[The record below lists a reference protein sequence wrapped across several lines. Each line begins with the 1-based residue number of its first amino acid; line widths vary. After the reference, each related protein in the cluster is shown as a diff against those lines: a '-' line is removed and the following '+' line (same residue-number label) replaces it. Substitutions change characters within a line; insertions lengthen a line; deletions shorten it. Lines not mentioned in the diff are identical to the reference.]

1 MSPLLAT
8 GGMRPRDQPHLR
20 FTSKQCQQ
28 GPDANCCFIRK
39 KVPDAVSWWWWY
51 RPAPE
56 PQLGESCPLEQVHM
70 LGLEQKPSP
79 QEFLQI
85 AGEEESIFSC

>member
-1 MSPLLAT
+1 M
-8 GGMRPRDQPHLR
+8 
-20 FTSKQCQQ
+20 TSSTSVLCQQ
-28 GPDANCCFIRK
+28 GPDVNCCFIRK
-39 KVPDAVSWWWWY
+39 KVAEAVSWRRRCY

-56 PQLGESCPLEQVHM
+56 PQLGESCPLEHVHM

-85 AGEEESIFSC
+85 AGEEESVFIC